1 METTVPKEEQLTLK
15 SLQNHLIKTV
25 LGALAVTLVGAFFT
39 SYAFHINT
47 NNSINTLNTSKEE
60 TQKDIKALKTDV
72 ADIKMSLSNTTF
84 YTADNKEKVKS
95 LENQISDIKKNQDE
109 MLKILYEIKAK
120 VK

>member
-1 METTVPKEEQLTLK
+1 METTIPKEEQLTLK

-47 NNSINTLNTSKEE
+47 NNSIDELNKSKAE
-60 TQKDIKALKTDV
+60 TKQDIKELKNDV
-72 ADIKMSLSNTTF
+72 ADIKMTLSSTTF
-84 YTADNKEKVKS
+84 FTVDNKEKVKS
-95 LENQISDIKKNQDE
+95 LETEISEIKKQQDE
-109 MLKILYEIKAK
+109 MLKVLYEIKAK